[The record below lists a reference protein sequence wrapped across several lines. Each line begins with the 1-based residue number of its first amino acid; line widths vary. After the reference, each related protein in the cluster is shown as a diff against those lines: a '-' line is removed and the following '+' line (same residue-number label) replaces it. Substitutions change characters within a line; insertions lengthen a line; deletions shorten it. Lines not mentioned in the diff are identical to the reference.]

1 MTTEGEE
8 GRRQE
13 IQIEGS
19 YKELLE
25 TIKRNMDPHSN
36 TVLLVDDEKAI
47 RRKVARDVQSCAPN
61 LVVYEAANG
70 QEALEKLYQMRCEH
84 YRDPLLIICD
94 LQMPVMDGW
103 EFIRNMLKDYESQGK
118 TSGIP
123 IIVLSSSS
131 GEKGVKFISK
141 KSVHD
146 NSLGYTPLVTVAKE
160 ACVDT
165 SRYDTKGEEGL
176 VAWLEY
182 FLKDS

>member
-1 MTTEGEE
+1 MTEEGEQSQ
-8 GRRQE
+8 RVE
-13 IQIEGS
+13 IEVDGD

-25 TIKRNMDPHSN
+25 TIKKNMDPDSN

-47 RRKVARDVQSCAPN
+47 RKKVARDVQSCAPN

-70 QEALEKLYQMRCEH
+70 QEALDKLYQMRCEH

-103 EFIRNMLKDYESQGK
+103 EFIRSMYKDYESQGK

-146 NSLGYTPLVTVAKE
+146 DSLGYTPLVTVAKE

-165 SRYDTKGEEGL
+165 SRYDTEGEKGL
-176 VAWLEY
+176 VSWLEY

>member
-1 MTTEGEE
+1 MTEDNEQSQ
-8 GRRQE
+8 RVE
-13 IQIEGS
+13 IEVDGD

-25 TIKRNMDPHSN
+25 TIKRNMDPDSN

-47 RRKVARDVQSCAPN
+47 RKKVARDVQSCAPN

-70 QEALEKLYQMRCEH
+70 QEALDKLYQMRCEH

-103 EFIRNMLKDYESQGK
+103 EFIRNMHKDYDSQGK

-146 NSLGYTPLVTVAKE
+146 DSLGYTPLVTVAKE

-165 SRYDTKGEEGL
+165 SRYDTAGEKGL
-176 VAWLEY
+176 VSWLEY
-182 FLKDS
+182 FLKGS